1 MPMERDRLI
10 ELLARS
16 EGYVSGEK
24 LSGALSVTRAAVW
37 KEISA
42 LRQAG
47 WPIVSAPR
55 LGLPHGRNASHF
67 VWSVSLWKA
76 VPGQLVFR

>member
-55 LGLPHGRNASHF
+55 LGYRLEGTPPI
-67 VWSVSLWKA
+67 SLESCPRTACFPVKY
-76 VPGQLVFR
+76 